1 MVIHIGVAISRCLSE
16 LFLRILY
23 RLVRLLDKSMM
34 NLEFIRRFAFLL
46 DGTRAL
52 GICSFDWA
60 TETRL
65 FWVNTL
71 WHIDIGRCL
80 ACWKLFVI
88 LKDIGKVVHLHS
100 AFRRILVA
108 VHKVGS
114 SCCCLLAGQG
124 LERAGIF
131 SCSQDFALP
140 HICRRLIDVWHVC
153 VIDVFVVLKLGSS
166 WILKLLSPTLSLV
179 AASLCRY
186 LILKVKV

>member
-1 MVIHIGVAISRCLSE
+1 
-16 LFLRILY
+16 
-23 RLVRLLDKSMM
+23 MM
-34 NLEFIRRFAFLL
+34 NLKFVGRFAFLL

-60 TETRL
+60 TETGL
-65 FWVNTL
+65 FWVNAL

-80 ACWKLFVI
+80 TNWKLFVI

-124 LERAGIF
+124 LKRAGIF
-131 SCSQDFALP
+131 SCS
-140 HICRRLIDVWHVC
+140 
-153 VIDVFVVLKLGSS
+153 
-166 WILKLLSPTLSLV
+166 
-179 AASLCRY
+179 
-186 LILKVKV
+186 